1 MRTGVG
7 GPPRSEISA
16 GEIDAKGQRS
26 MAGIWRKT
34 LVYLGLAEEDE
45 FDEYAYEELGG
56 EDGGG
61 RRPAVRRLSE
71 AEPRGGRREGVV
83 RSMPHSASGRFHLV
97 HPSAFND
104 AQEVGDKF
112 REGYSVLMNLQGA
125 EPELSRRLVD
135 FASGL
140 AYGLGG
146 SMQPVA
152 DRVFLI
158 TPAGIQVSAEERR
171 RFLEERGF
179 FNQA

>member
-1 MRTGVG
+1 
-7 GPPRSEISA
+7 
-16 GEIDAKGQRS
+16 

-45 FDEYAYEELGG
+45 DLEDYSYDDAEE
-56 EDGGG
+56 EPRRSSR
-61 RRPAVRRLSE
+61 RRPAEAPSPPRRNE
-71 AEPRGGRREGVV
+71 AVV
-83 RSMPHSASGRFHLV
+83 RAIPAAAPTARFHLV
-97 HPSAFND
+97 QPGAFND

-112 REGYSVLMNLQGA
+112 REGYSVIMNLQSVDVGLA
-125 EPELSRRLVD
+125 RRLVD

-152 DRVFLI
+152 ESVFLI
-158 TPAGIQVSAEERR
+158 TPAGVQVSAEERR